1 LTAGGVAGVPLGYR
15 VGMTATP
22 TGAAGAVVVYLRAQR
37 DAIAAHEPGVLA
49 GDADAVHDM
58 RVAIRRARSTLRS
71 FRGMWD
77 RARVD
82 ALRGE
87 LKWLADRLGPVRDG
101 QVMAARLAGA
111 VRAEPRQLVVGPV
124 EARIEQHL
132 GHETSDAMGRV
143 RGALDDDRYAA
154 LRGELDALIGEAADR
169 PDAWVRK
176 RVRRAVRRADR
187 MLDATDAPDDH
198 EREVRLHEARKA
210 YKRARYAAEPFR
222 RKPARRLAKRLKAL
236 QDVLG
241 AHQDAVVT
249 RSVLRD
255 LGMRAFREGGN
266 AFTYGLLHA
275 RQQVAGEAALADL
288 PATAKRARRR
298 KVRRWLG

>member
-1 LTAGGVAGVPLGYR
+1 
-15 VGMTATP
+15 MTATP
-22 TGAAGAVVVYLRAQR
+22 SGAAGAVVAYLRAQR
-37 DAIAAHEPGVLA
+37 DAIAANEPGVRE

-58 RVAIRRARSTLRS
+58 RVAIRRTRSTLRS
-71 FRGMWD
+71 FRGMWE
-77 RARVD
+77 RERVD

-101 QVMAARLAGA
+101 QVMTARLAGA

-124 EARIEQHL
+124 EARIQQHL
-132 GHETSDAMGRV
+132 GHDTSDALERV
-143 RGALDDDRYAA
+143 RGALDGDRYARLLA
-154 LRGELDALIGEAADR
+154 EVDALVADATDR
-169 PDAWVRK
+169 GDAWVRK
-176 RVRRAVRRADR
+176 RVRRALRRADR
-187 MLDATDAPDDH
+187 MLDGADAAEGH

-210 YKRARYAAEPFR
+210 YKRARYAAEPFD

-241 AHQDAVVT
+241 VHQDTVVT
-249 RSVLRD
+249 RAVLRD

-288 PATAKRARRR
+288 PPAAERARRR
-298 KVRRWLG
+298 KVRRWLA

>member
-1 LTAGGVAGVPLGYR
+1 
-15 VGMTATP
+15 
-22 TGAAGAVVVYLRAQR
+22 
-37 DAIAAHEPGVLA
+37 
-49 GDADAVHDM
+49 M
-58 RVAIRRARSTLRS
+58 RVAIRRTRSTLRS

-77 RARVD
+77 RERVD
-82 ALRGE
+82 AFRGE

-111 VRAEPRQLVVGPV
+111 VRAEPRPLVVGPV

-132 GHETSDAMGRV
+132 GHDTSDAMGRV
-143 RGALDDDRYAA
+143 RGALDGDRYPA
-154 LRGELDALIGEAADR
+154 LRDEFDALIAAAADR

-187 MLDATDAPDDH
+187 MLDAADAPDEHD
-198 EREVRLHEARKA
+198 RDTKLHEVRKA

-241 AHQDAVVT
+241 THQDTVVT

-275 RQQVAGEAALADL
+275 RQQVAGEVALADL
-288 PATAKRARRR
+288 DTAAKRARRR